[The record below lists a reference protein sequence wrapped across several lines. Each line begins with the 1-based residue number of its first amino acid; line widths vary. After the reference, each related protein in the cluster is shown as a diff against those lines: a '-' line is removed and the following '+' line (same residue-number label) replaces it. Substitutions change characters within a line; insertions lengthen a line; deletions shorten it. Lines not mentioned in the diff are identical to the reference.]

1 MKLKI
6 LMENTAFQTD
16 VKAEHGFSLF
26 IENNKD
32 KILFDLGQTD
42 ALLHNAK
49 LFEIELEEIEHVV
62 LSHGHYDHTGA
73 TEAFLKANKKAKF
86 YVKRGFDCNRFSA
99 ERYVGVPRT
108 CQIPQERVIYID
120 KPTEIS
126 EGIYVMPDID
136 IHDSQ
141 DTHFNKFKI
150 KEAFETHD
158 DTFHDELYLAITK
171 DEKLSI
177 ISGCAHRGIS
187 NIIETASK
195 FFKLPLNLILGGFHI
210 KNESVKKIDHLANR
224 LNSFGIEQMCPCHC
238 TGIESYVL
246 LKSACPAIKMQYGH
260 VGLNYFL

>member
-6 LMENTAFQTD
+6 LIENTAFQTD

-49 LFEIELEEIEHVV
+49 LFEINLEEIEHVA

-86 YVKRGFDCNRFSA
+86 YVKRGFDCNRFSSD
-99 ERYVGVPRT
+99 RYVGIPHN
-108 CQIPQERVIYID
+108 CKIPQNRIIYID

-126 EGIYVMPDID
+126 KGIYIMPNID
-136 IHDSQ
+136 IHDTQ
-141 DTHFNKFKI
+141 DTHFNKFKV
-150 KEAFETHD
+150 KEETETHED
-158 DTFHDELYLAITK
+158 NFSDELYIAIIK
-171 DEKLSI
+171 DDKLSL

-187 NIIETASK
+187 NIIETASDY
-195 FFKLPLNLILGGFHI
+195 FKLPINLILGGFHI
-210 KNESVKKIDHLANR
+210 KNESEHKIKHIANR
-224 LNSFGIEQMCPCHC
+224 FNSFKIEQMCPCHC

-260 VGLNYFL
+260 VGMNLFL

>member
-49 LFEIELEEIEHVV
+49 LFEIKIEEIEAVV

-73 TEAFLKANKKAKF
+73 TEAFLKANSKAKF

-99 ERYVGVPRT
+99 DRYVGVPLS
-108 CQIPQERVIYID
+108 CPIPQNRIVYID
-120 KPTEIS
+120 NPTEIS
-126 EGIYVMPDID
+126 EGIYVMPDINISD
-136 IHDSQ
+136 MQ
-141 DTHFNKFKI
+141 DTHFNKFKV
-150 KEAFETHD
+150 KEEDETHD
-158 DTFHDELYLAITK
+158 DKFADELYIAIVK
-171 DEKLSI
+171 NEKLSL

-187 NIIETASK
+187 NIITSASAK
-195 FFKLPLNLILGGFHI
+195 FGLPINLILGGFHI
-210 KNESVKKIDHLANR
+210 KNESEQKIAHLADR
-224 LNSFGIEQMCPCHC
+224 LNTFKIEQMCPCHC

-246 LKSACPAIKMQYGH
+246 LKNACPSIKMQYGH